1 MKKMISV
8 GIRMNIPNPQ
18 DTQSGRDAIS
28 PIRISEVIWSCPVFG
43 ILLIPRSAT
52 PKNSLRSNRI
62 ITGLID
68 ASKASSNT

>member
-1 MKKMISV
+1 
-8 GIRMNIPNPQ
+8 MNIPSPQ
-18 DTQSGRDAIS
+18 DTQSGRDAIN
-28 PIRISEVIWSCPVFG
+28 PIRISEVIWSSSGFA

-52 PKNSLRSNRI
+52 PKNSFRSNRI